1 MRGSRGCMGY
11 KNRPDRFYRDVSQLR
26 FCEHDWTRLN
36 MAARKP
42 VRSYLGE
49 IKAFKSARE
58 ETMSATGEIVRMEK
72 EIDEMVK
79 ALYRV

>member
-1 MRGSRGCMGY
+1 
-11 KNRPDRFYRDVSQLR
+11 
-26 FCEHDWTRLN
+26 

-42 VRSYLGE
+42 VRSYVDG
-49 IKAFKSARE
+49 IKAYKSARE
-58 ETMSATGEIVRMEK
+58 EAMSATEEIVRVEK